1 MTARGRLAER
11 IGESAGGAGESAGG
25 AGKGA
30 GAGAGRHQ
38 RWVGMLKSARSRAP
52 DGQRWVIVFS
62 RV

>member
-11 IGESAGGAGESAGG
+11 IGESAGG